1 MPVSYTHLDVYKR
14 QVQTTRRIAK
24 ALSLVEITL
33 ADHIVVAEDDFVS
46 LAQSGLFHPGVDFED

>member
-1 MPVSYTHLDVYKR
+1 MDLRETVGYKGL
-14 QVQTTRRIAK
+14 AK

-46 LAQSGLFHPGVDFED
+46 LAQSGLFHPGVDLED